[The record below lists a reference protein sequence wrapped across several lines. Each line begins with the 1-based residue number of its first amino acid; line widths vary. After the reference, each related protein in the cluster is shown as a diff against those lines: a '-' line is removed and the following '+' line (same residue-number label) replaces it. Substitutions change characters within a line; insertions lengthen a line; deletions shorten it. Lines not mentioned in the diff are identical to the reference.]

1 MKLNNL
7 NHSYIYFD
15 DCIPVE
21 YFFLQCFLHT
31 FYFFRSSNNHLSCS
45 YSCDVSEWVKMDCN
59 VEIHTVSDKEDMIE
73 VGDVIVFAD
82 EVASHADVIKKEEK
96 KKGLT

>member
-1 MKLNNL
+1 
-7 NHSYIYFD
+7 
-15 DCIPVE
+15 
-21 YFFLQCFLHT
+21 
-31 FYFFRSSNNHLSCS
+31 
-45 YSCDVSEWVKMDCN
+45 MDCN
-59 VEIHTVSDKEDMIE
+59 VEIHTVSDEEDMIE